1 MNALKNAEGDK
12 VEAEEEHGKYLPW
25 YMIDP
30 DSNGLKYLS
39 MLLLCFV
46 VYTVFF
52 MPFRLA
58 FDVGVSTPD
67 NAEDMLTLD
76 DTWFVSDLIMDIIF
90 TFDVFLR
97 FFTAVPMPGHE
108 HDGVYL
114 THIPDILVN
123 YFHNGLL
130 IDLISSLPLDLFYR
144 LYLISGSPSPPAII
158 GQLLKLMRCD
168 LMLTPP
174 PPPTHLLRSPAAC
187 SSSFVCAALWASS

>member
-1 MNALKNAEGDK
+1 MRFCHA
-12 VEAEEEHGKYLPW
+12 VCR
-25 YMIDP
+25 
-30 DSNGLKYLS
+30 YLS

-67 NAEDMLTLD
+67 NAEDMISLG
-76 DTWFVSDLIMDIIF
+76 DTWFVSDLIMDLLF

-108 HDGVYL
+108 HEGVYL

-123 YFHNGLL
+123 YFHNGLI

-144 LYLISGSPSPPAII
+144 LDLPP
-158 GQLLKLMRCD
+158 R
-168 LMLTPP
+168 PP
-174 PPPTHLLRSPAAC
+174 PP
-187 SSSFVCAALWASS
+187 